1 MCQQKKIKLVAV
13 VMAMSVL
20 FTPLFSILEIKQ
32 TVNVVQAEE
41 ATISAAFFGAVLAMM
56 GITAYM
62 QGNMSST
69 FSIPETDLLA
79 LKDQFAQTLE
89 ADAAKKSA
97 WMAAQTDYLAGG
109 IAKTMG
115 AVELAKIG
123 VNDIYNQ
130 FLDYLKNINNANIS
144 IPSETISKTFGNVV
158 ITNQINNSTEY
169 NKLKPGIPFIY
180 NTTTE
185 YLERPK
191 IDMNT
196 IGCIFNLN
204 IMIYSS
210 SIIRIDIYEDSV
222 RTYTV
227 AYLNTDNLKYLNN
240 DAKLY
245 IKSCLASIGLMG
257 FLDEYL
263 TTIYSGNVIYND
275 TGDIINKTDENIS
288 LLPTIPWIDTTV
300 PVGTIVTPAIAAP
313 YAGTVP
319 IDVPITAPIDPP
331 IEEPET
337 PSYPDVLSA
346 TLAILAALTPISAIL
361 DNIDLGI
368 GDLDDVIDAGNTAI
382 ADGIDDIINSIT
394 GSVTDIGTIVEP
406 ITSTLDKIFDP
417 PSKDIDWDK
426 LKNIEIFNKF
436 PFSIPSDLYFLM
448 SMLASNPVAPNINI
462 DLDLSFI
469 GAGVQRYTYDLS
481 QFDNFA
487 QVLRS
492 VELLAFV
499 FFLLYSTKNLIW
511 K

>member
-1 MCQQKKIKLVAV
+1 MCQLKKKKIIALI
-13 VMAMSVL
+13 MAITVFFM
-20 FTPLFSILEIKQ
+20 PMISIYETKQ
-32 TVNVVQAEE
+32 NVNIVHAEGTTVS
-41 ATISAAFFGAVLAMM
+41 TTFFRAVLVMM

-69 FSIPETDLLA
+69 FTIPETDLLA

-89 ADAAKKSA
+89 ADAVKKSA
-97 WMAAQTDYLAGG
+97 WMQAQTDYLAGG
-109 IAKTMG
+109 VAKTMG

-123 VNDIYNQ
+123 VNDIYQDFKEYITNNYFNSKIDQ
-130 FLDYLKNINNANIS
+130 NSKIVINDSLYLQVAGSFANADIDYFKSGVLDFNIS
-144 IPSETISKTFGNVV
+144 TGVDIPSASNKYVGSTSYYTFAKAYKDGILVGDV
-158 ITNQINNSTEY
+158 HINTNSTY
-169 NKLKPGIPFIY
+169 YKLWLEPSSDKFVNQQLINFIHSLGI
-180 NTTTE
+180 TTS
-185 YLERPK
+185 
-191 IDMNT
+191 N
-196 IGCIFNLN
+196 
-204 IMIYSS
+204 
-210 SIIRIDIYEDSV
+210 DS
-222 RTYTV
+222 RYT
-227 AYLNTDNLKYLNN
+227 D
-240 DAKLY
+240 
-245 IKSCLASIGLMG
+245 
-257 FLDEYL
+257 L
-263 TTIYSGNVIYND
+263 TTIKYRGNVTNTNLINSTD
-275 TGDIINKTDENIS
+275 TTRSII
-288 LLPTIPWIDTTV
+288 PTIPWLDTTV
-300 PVGTIVTPAIAAP
+300 PVGIIVTPSIAAP

-436 PFSIPSDLYFLM
+436 PFSIPADLYFLM
-448 SMLASNPVAPNINI
+448 SMLASDPVAPMASI

-469 GAGVQRYTYDLS
+469 GAGVITYTYDLS

-499 FFLLYSTKNLIW
+499 FFLLHSTKNLIW